1 MNKVYNLDVGFP
13 QSLHDNEEGRDR
25 FVIHNWLNDS
35 AVYSYPRPKDE
46 PTEIEVV
53 DNDEPTI
60 YAHYTFVASEE
71 KDKENRLALLKYAK
85 KDAKERIKF
94 LLDDL
99 MKKFDEEIEKT
110 KGGE

>member
-1 MNKVYNLDVGFP
+1 MNKIYNLDVGFP

-46 PTEIEVV
+46 PTEIQVE
-53 DNDEPTI
+53 DRDEPTI
-60 YAHYTFVASEE
+60 FAHYNFIADEANESNN
-71 KDKENRLALLKYAK
+71 KLKLLEYAK
-85 KDAKERIKF
+85 RDARERIEF